1 MAPNDPLKIM
11 YLSPV
16 GTSETDQFFADLV
29 ARYKDPSSEVH
40 VVSLTDEDGGFSH
53 IEYRSYQGAVTRGIL
68 RVTREA
74 ARDGFDALAIG
85 CFYDTALEEARELS
99 GRMVVVAPCQ
109 ASIEIA
115 SSLSHAFGIV
125 VGRRKWVPQM
135 RATIRGYGHADR
147 LTGFYEAGLGVN
159 DFQKDRERTLGRL
172 LAAGR
177 KAVEEDHAE
186 SLILGCTDEAGFY
199 EAMEGELGVPVIDSF
214 LAALKR
220 AEYGARLKRGMGWVP
235 SRKWGSEAPPEEE
248 LRRFGGLDGP
258 SAIGNRVVVPANG

>member
-1 MAPNDPLKIM
+1 MPPNDPLRII

-16 GTSETDQFFADLV
+16 ATSESDQDFADMA
-29 ARYKDPSSEVH
+29 ARYKNPSSEVH
-40 VVSLTDEDGGFSH
+40 VVSLTEEDGAFSH
-53 IEYRSYQGAVTRGIL
+53 VEYRSYQGVMTRGIL

-85 CFYDTALEEARELS
+85 CFYDTALEDARELS
-99 GRMVVVAPCQ
+99 GEMVVVAPCH

-115 SSLSHAFGIV
+115 SSLSNTFGIV

-135 RATIRGYGHADR
+135 RATIRGYGYIDR

-159 DFQKDRERTLGRL
+159 DFQKDRVRTLDRL

-177 KAVEEDHAE
+177 KAIEGDHAE
-186 SLILGCTDEAGFY
+186 SLILGCTDEAGFF
-199 EAMEGELGVPVIDSF
+199 EAMEGELGVPVIDPF
-214 LAALKR
+214 VAALKR
-220 AEYGARLKRGMGWVP
+220 AEYGASLKRSVGWVP
-235 SRKWGSEAPPEEE
+235 SRKWGSQAPPEEE

-258 SAIGNRVVVPANG
+258 SAIGNRIVLLADG